1 MKLFAVYWFS
11 TSSRQADLIHKYDG
25 PPVVRAG
32 ARAACAGGPRSESSI
47 TCAEIRYLY
56 HNQNQ
61 HRYLYCSHRN
71 GDVLGVDVPQHMPA
85 VVGDNRPRTVHCC
98 YVYLSQN

>member
-1 MKLFAVYWFS
+1 M
-11 TSSRQADLIHKYDG
+11 
-25 PPVVRAG
+25 
-32 ARAACAGGPRSESSI
+32 
-47 TCAEIRYLY
+47 
-56 HNQNQ
+56 NQ

-98 YVYLSQN
+98 YVYLPQNY

>member
-25 PPVVRAG
+25 RPSCALRLRHVRLVSG
-32 ARAACAGGPRSESSI
+32 GRGRALL
-47 TCAEIRYLY
+47 AEIRYLY
-56 HNQNQ
+56 RNQNQ

>member
-1 MKLFAVYWFS
+1 MKLFAVYWLS

-25 PPVVRAG
+25 RPSCALGHVRLVP
-32 ARAACAGGPRSESSI
+32 GGRGRTLLVLKLGTS
-47 TCAEIRYLY
+47 TTIRIRTGTSTE
-56 HNQNQ
+56 H
-61 HRYLYCSHRN
+61 SHRN